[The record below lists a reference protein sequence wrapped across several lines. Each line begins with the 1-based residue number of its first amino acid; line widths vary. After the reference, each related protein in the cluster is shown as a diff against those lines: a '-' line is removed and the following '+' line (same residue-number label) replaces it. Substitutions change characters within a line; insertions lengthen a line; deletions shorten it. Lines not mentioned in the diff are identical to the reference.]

1 MNTLPATAPPAP
13 LRIIQ
18 HPLARLLLLGAPLF
32 MFMATYAEFMDQ
44 FVAQPVLRIAAVVAM
59 MIAAA
64 AIYVAFVR
72 FIERRPVSE
81 LALGPLVK
89 ELGIGLLVGCGLYA
103 GCVGI
108 LILLG
113 IYRIDGFNPV
123 SYMVPEIA
131 AALGSGFFEELVFR
145 AVLFR
150 VVEEWLGSWV
160 SLAISSF
167 VFGFLHLINPEATIT
182 GAIFITVEA
191 GILLAAAY
199 MVTRRLWLSIGFH
212 MGWNY
217 TQSAV
222 FSGIVSG
229 NAPAPGLIRPTI
241 EGPDLLTGGQF
252 GIEASLTAFGLCTA
266 TGIVLLVMAVRRG
279 HVMPGPWQRQP
290 KGACAK

>member
-1 MNTLPATAPPAP
+1 MSEMNTLAATPPPAA

-18 HPLARLLLLGAPLF
+18 HPLARLLLLGAPMF
-32 MFMATYAEFMDQ
+32 MFMATYATFMDQ
-44 FVAQPVLRIAAVVAM
+44 FAAQPVLRIAAVVAM

-72 FIERRPVSE
+72 FIERRPASE
-81 LALGPLVK
+81 LALAPIVK
-89 ELGIGLLVGCGLYA
+89 ELGIGLLIGSGLYA

-108 LILLG
+108 LMLLG
-113 IYRIDGFNPV
+113 IYRIDGFNPA

-131 AALGSGFFEELVFR
+131 AALGSGFFEEVVFR

-150 VVEEWLGSWV
+150 IVEEWLGSWV
-160 SLAISSF
+160 SLALSSF

-212 MGWNY
+212 MAWNY

-241 EGPDLLTGGQF
+241 EGPVLLTGGQF
-252 GIEASLTAFGLCTA
+252 GIEASLTAFMLCTA
-266 TGIVLLVMAVRRG
+266 TGIFLLAMAVRRG
-279 HVMPGPWQRQP
+279 HVVPAPWQRTS
-290 KGACAK
+290 

>member
-1 MNTLPATAPPAP
+1 MNTLPATQPPGW
-13 LRIIQ
+13 LRIVQ
-18 HPLARLLLLGAPLF
+18 HPLARLLLIGGPLF
-32 MFMATYAEFMDQ
+32 FMMGTSSGFQGQ
-44 FVAQPVLRIAAVVAM
+44 FAAQPVVRLAAVIG
-59 MIAAA
+59 MIILSF
-64 AIYVAFVR
+64 AIYVGFVR
-72 FIERRPVSE
+72 FVERRPVSE
-81 LALGPLVK
+81 LALAPVVK
-89 ELGIGLLVGCGLYA
+89 ELGIGLLIGSALYA

-108 LILLG
+108 LMVLG
-113 IYRIDGFNPV
+113 MYRIDGFNPI

-131 AALGSGFFEELVFR
+131 GALSSGFLEELVFR

-150 VVEEWLGSWV
+150 IVEEWLGSWV
-160 SLAISSF
+160 SLIVSSF
-167 VFGFLHLINPEATIT
+167 VFGFLHLINPEATLI

-199 MVTRRLWLSIGFH
+199 MVTRRLWMSFGFH
-212 MGWNY
+212 MAWNY

-241 EGPDLLTGGQF
+241 QGPDLLTGGQF

-279 HVMPGPWQRQP
+279 NIVPLPWQRTE
-290 KGACAK
+290 

>member
-1 MNTLPATAPPAP
+1 MSEMNTLPATPPPAW
-13 LRIIQ
+13 LHIVQ
-18 HPLARLLLLGAPLF
+18 HPLARLLLLGGPLF
-32 MFMATYAEFMDQ
+32 FMMATSSGFLEQ
-44 FVAQPVLRIAAVVAM
+44 FAAQPLLRLAAVVGMVMLSFATY
-59 MIAAA
+59 IG
-64 AIYVAFVR
+64 FVR
-72 FIERRPVSE
+72 FVERRSVSE
-81 LALGPLVK
+81 LALAPVVT
-89 ELGIGLLVGCGLYA
+89 ELGIGLVIGCGLYA

-108 LILLG
+108 LMVLG
-113 IYRIDGFNPV
+113 MYRIDGFNTV

-131 AALGSGFFEELVFR
+131 GALSSGFLEELVFR

-150 VVEEWLGSWV
+150 IVEEWLGSWV
-160 SLAISSF
+160 SLLVSSL
-167 VFGFLHLINPEATIT
+167 VFGFLHLINPGATII

-212 MGWNY
+212 MAWNY

-229 NAPAPGLIRPTI
+229 NAPAPGLIRPI
-241 EGPDLLTGGQF
+241 IQGPDLLTGGQF

-279 HVMPGPWQRQP
+279 NIEPLPWQR
-290 KGACAK
+290 AE

>member
-1 MNTLPATAPPAP
+1 MSEMNTLPATPPAAS
-13 LRIIQ
+13 LRIVR

-44 FVAQPVLRIAAVVAM
+44 FGAQSVLRIATVIAM

-64 AIYVAFVR
+64 ALYIAFVR

-81 LALGPLVK
+81 LALAPLVK
-89 ELGIGLLVGCGLYA
+89 ELGLGMLIGSGLYA

-108 LILLG
+108 LMVLG

-123 SYMVPEIA
+123 STMVPEIA

-150 VVEEWLGSWV
+150 IVEEWLGSWV
-160 SLAISSF
+160 SLAVSSI

-212 MGWNY
+212 MAWNY
-217 TQSAV
+217 TQSAI

-229 NAPAPGLIRPTI
+229 NAPAPGLIRPI
-241 EGPDLLTGGQF
+241 IDGPDLLTGGQF
-252 GIEASLTAFGLCTA
+252 GIEASLTAFVLCTA

-279 HVMPGPWQRQP
+279 LVVPAPWQRTP
-290 KGACAK
+290 

>member
-1 MNTLPATAPPAP
+1 MAALNTLPASPPPAW
-13 LRIIQ
+13 LHIVQ
-18 HPLARLLLLGAPLF
+18 HPLARLLLIGGPLF

-44 FVAQPVLRIAAVVAM
+44 FAAQPVLRIAAVVVM

-81 LALGPLVK
+81 LALTPLVK
-89 ELGIGLLVGCGLYA
+89 ELGIGLLIGSGLYA

-108 LILLG
+108 QMLLG

-123 SYMVPEIA
+123 STMVPEIA
-131 AALGSGFFEELVFR
+131 AALGSGFFEEMVFR

-150 VVEEWLGSWV
+150 IVEEWLGSWV
-160 SLAISSF
+160 SLAYSSF

-182 GAIFITVEA
+182 GAIFISVEA

-212 MGWNY
+212 MAWNY

-222 FSGIVSG
+222 FAGAVSG
-229 NAPAPGLIRPTI
+229 NAAAPGLIRPTI
-241 EGPDLLTGGQF
+241 EGPVLLTGGQF
-252 GIEASLTAFGLCTA
+252 GIEASLTAFLLCTA
-266 TGIVLLVMAVRRG
+266 TGIVLLVMAMRRG
-279 HVMPGPWQRQP
+279 QVVPAPWQRTS
-290 KGACAK
+290 